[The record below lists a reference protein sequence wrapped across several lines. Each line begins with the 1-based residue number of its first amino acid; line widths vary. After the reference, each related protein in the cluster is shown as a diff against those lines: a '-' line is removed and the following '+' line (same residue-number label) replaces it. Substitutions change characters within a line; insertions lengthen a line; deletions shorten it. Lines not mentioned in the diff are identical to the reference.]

1 MNRYL
6 MLVHMEIHR
15 FRWILIAMMGI
26 TAIFQFSGLI
36 WTLKKAMAQLEEL
49 KIRGSDTRKYFDSV
63 PDTLNFE
70 WAMFSTQMWFILP
83 VLLCIAVLS
92 LYIFFIWYRDW
103 MGRHTFIYRLLMLP
117 TARRNLFLAKITALL
132 LFVFSIVAF
141 QLVMLPVQE
150 LVLKLVVPAELRS
163 ESHIVDVININQ
175 ALVELIPRQF
185 EQFFYIYG
193 LGTIAVLM
201 LFTAILLER
210 SYQRMGILYGILY
223 LAGCVLVVAAPLL
236 YFGLDSSIIPLYPM
250 EIYVLVL
257 FLFFVV
263 AGVSVWLGSRLL
275 AKKITV

>member
-6 MLVHMEIHR
+6 KLVHMEIHR

-36 WTLKKAMAQLEEL
+36 WTLKKAMAQFEEQ
-49 KIRGSDTRKYFDSV
+49 KIQGSDTRKYFDSV
-63 PDTLNFE
+63 PDTLTFE
-70 WAMFSTQMWFILP
+70 WAMSNTQMWFILP

-92 LYIFFIWYRDW
+92 LYVFFIWYRDW

-117 TARRNLFLAKITALL
+117 TARHNLFLAKITALL
-132 LFVFSIVAF
+132 LFVLSIVAF

-223 LAGCVLVVAAPLL
+223 LAGCVLVVAAPFL

-257 FLFFVV
+257 LLFFVV

>member
-6 MLVHMEIHR
+6 KLVHMEIHR

-36 WTLKKAMAQLEEL
+36 WTLKKAMAQLEEQ
-49 KIRGSDTRKYFDSV
+49 KIQGSDTRKYFDSV
-63 PDTLNFE
+63 PDTLTFE
-70 WAMFSTQMWFILP
+70 WAMSNTQMWFILP

-92 LYIFFIWYRDW
+92 LYVFFIWYRDW
-103 MGRHTFIYRLLMLP
+103 MGRQTFIYRLLMLP
-117 TARRNLFLAKITALL
+117 TARHNLFLAKITALL

-223 LAGCVLVVAAPLL
+223 LAGCVLVVAAPLV

-257 FLFFVV
+257 LLFFVV
-263 AGVSVWLGSRLL
+263 AGISVWLGSRLL